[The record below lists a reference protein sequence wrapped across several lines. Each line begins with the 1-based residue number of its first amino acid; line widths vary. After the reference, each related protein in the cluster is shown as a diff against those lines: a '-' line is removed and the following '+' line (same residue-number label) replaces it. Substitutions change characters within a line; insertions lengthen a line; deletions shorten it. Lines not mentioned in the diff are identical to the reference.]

1 MITTVYVKH
10 ELLFSLLT
18 QTVKVVLHLIAFLK
32 SFFLLKYLTG
42 RVLLGRMVLIKKLLK
57 RNYFPPTP
65 KSNHWSRFRHKY
77 SLHALQ
83 PAFMAHFRIFLITKL
98 VNNG

>member
-57 RNYFPPTP
+57 RLSLLFPPGQ
-65 KSNHWSRFRHKY
+65 FC
-77 SLHALQ
+77 
-83 PAFMAHFRIFLITKL
+83 
-98 VNNG
+98 VNNFS

>member
-32 SFFLLKYLTG
+32 SFFY
-42 RVLLGRMVLIKKLLK
+42 
-57 RNYFPPTP
+57 
-65 KSNHWSRFRHKY
+65 
-77 SLHALQ
+77 
-83 PAFMAHFRIFLITKL
+83 
-98 VNNG
+98 

>member
-42 RVLLGRMVLIKKLLK
+42 RVLLGRMVLIKKLLNCTDSIVVEALK
-57 RNYFPPTP
+57 IINRVAIDICFPCIP
-65 KSNHWSRFRHKY
+65 SI
-77 SLHALQ
+77 Q
-83 PAFMAHFRIFLITKL
+83 
-98 VNNG
+98 

>member
-18 QTVKVVLHLIAFLK
+18 QIVKVVLHLIAFLK

-42 RVLLGRMVLIKKLLK
+42 RVLLGRMVLIKKLLNCTDSIIVETLK
-57 RNYFPPTP
+57 IMNRVAIDICFPCIP
-65 KSNHWSRFRHKY
+65 SI
-77 SLHALQ
+77 Q
-83 PAFMAHFRIFLITKL
+83 
-98 VNNG
+98 

>member
-10 ELLFSLLT
+10 ELLLSLLT

-42 RVLLGRMVLIKKLLK
+42 RVLLGRMVLIKKLLNCTDSIVVEVLK
-57 RNYFPPTP
+57 IIN
-65 KSNHWSRFRHKY
+65 
-77 SLHALQ
+77 
-83 PAFMAHFRIFLITKL
+83 
-98 VNNG
+98 

>member
-42 RVLLGRMVLIKKLLK
+42 RVLLGRMVLIKKLLNCTDSIVVEVLK
-57 RNYFPPTP
+57 IIN
-65 KSNHWSRFRHKY
+65 
-77 SLHALQ
+77 
-83 PAFMAHFRIFLITKL
+83 
-98 VNNG
+98 